1 MIVYKCK
8 MCNGNLDMSTPKKLV
23 KCSYCD
29 TYQTVPSVIDENKAD
44 MVNRANK
51 YRQNG
56 EFDRAMSI
64 YEMISREDATDPE
77 IHWSIVL
84 CKFGVEYVEDPA
96 TGHMVPTINRTQA
109 HSILQDSD
117 YQNAI
122 DIAEPDAKQYYMTE
136 ADKIDKIQRS
146 IWRIAQ
152 DSEDYDVFISYKE
165 LGPDGQRTNS
175 SMIAQ
180 RLYEQLTLSGIKTF
194 FSRIS
199 LADKIGN
206 EFEPYIFSAINS
218 SKVMLV
224 LGTNKDEFNAPWVK
238 NEWSRFRKLA
248 MTDSHKR
255 LIPCVREI
263 TIEDLPDELQPFQ
276 AKDMN
281 KEGYE
286 QEILEIVKEL
296 VLKLKA
302 SESVLKETDAEKLMK
317 NGETYIVL
325 KDFET
330 AEMIFRD
337 LCVKEPEDY
346 RVWWG
351 RIRSVTKDLTDT
363 DAMKKHSGDLKIWM
377 DFIKKLAPGQI
388 YSELVGKYVTYL
400 KKISKQSAIEEI
412 QTVKKIRE
420 QACERTKEL
429 ENEIQ
434 DQPVE
439 ALEAYRKQDELCY
452 KLDEELKT
460 AMRAIDYANDKK
472 KNIEL
477 FMNIFGKA
485 APLIA
490 GVAYFVVCWFLGK
503 IGGFVVALLLV
514 AVCCIVVLS
523 IDTNTDAFDASIERN
538 EAIIEDTEKK
548 LKKAKVNLEIIRNKH
563 ERKKDDLRNV
573 ILKYKDVVENA
584 DRYLTYEIDAIS
596 SLLYAIR
603 CSEIGEKISMNQDMF
618 QIREHTFQ
626 TVE

>member
-8 MCNGNLDMSTPKKLV
+8 MCNGNLDMSTPRKLV

-64 YEMISREDATDPE
+64 YEMILREDAGDPE

-122 DIAEPDAKQYYMTE
+122 GIAEPDAKQYYMTE
-136 ADKIDKIQRS
+136 ADKIDTIQRS

-180 RLYEQLTLSGIKTF
+180 RLYDQLTQAGIKTF

-218 SKVMLV
+218 AKVMLV
-224 LGTNKDEFNAPWVK
+224 LGTDKDEFNAPWVK

-248 MTDSHKR
+248 MKDSHKR
-255 LIPCVREI
+255 LIPCFREI

-281 KEGYE
+281 KEGYD
-286 QEILEIVKEL
+286 QEILEIVKDL
-296 VLKLKA
+296 VSKLKA

-337 LCVKEPEDY
+337 LCAKEPEDY

-363 DAMKKHSGDLKIWM
+363 DALKKHSGDLKIWM
-377 DFIKKLAPGQI
+377 DFIKKLTPVKV
-388 YSELVGKYVTYL
+388 YPELVEKYAAYL

-420 QACERTKEL
+420 QACERVKEL
-429 ENEIQ
+429 ETEIQ

-439 ALEAYRKQDELCY
+439 SLDAYKTQEEYYNGYATTIEKVSLEKDYWYEKKEAYSTSTQ
-452 KLDEELKT
+452 
-460 AMRAIDYANDKK
+460 
-472 KNIEL
+472 
-477 FMNIFGKA
+477 IFS
-485 APLIA
+485 
-490 GVAYFVVCWFLGK
+490 FLGVLFLG
-503 IGGFVVALLLV
+503 IGLLLSLITMNEMWELAGFGLLSV
-514 AVCCIVVLS
+514 FACIAKG
-523 IDTNTDAFDASIERN
+523 IEAKAKQFDASIVQN
-538 EAIIEDTEKK
+538 EAILEIAQEK
-548 LKKAKVNLEIIRNKH
+548 LKKAQNNMEIIRNGH
-563 ERKKDDLRNV
+563 EGKKENLRNA
-573 ILKYKDVVENA
+573 ISKYNDVVENA
-584 DRYLTYEIDAIS
+584 NRYLTYETDAIS
-596 SLLYAIR
+596 SLLYVIM
-603 CSEIGEKISMNQDMF
+603 CSEIGEKSPMDQDLF